1 MKKTLSNI
9 IAVVGLS
16 SLFLTS
22 CKLTPS
28 QIILIAEETGLF
40 SAVGWVA
47 VDNPSMEAKQAVMG
61 ILDVINEKASMVET
75 GTTYSVVIYPE
86 LVKVIDDKVDSRYR
100 PMCKVASIV
109 LLGQLDLLFASH
121 PEWKEDQAIALGVVK
136 SYVNGAIKGLSLA
149 SSDPISIQARENL
162 QNKILVKNTNGHK
175 SALK

>member
-1 MKKTLSNI
+1 MKKTLASI

-40 SAVGWVA
+40 SAVSWVA
-47 VDNPSMEAKQAVMG
+47 VDNPTIEAKQAVMSV
-61 ILDVINEKASMVET
+61 LNVINEKASMVET

-86 LVKVIDDKVDSRYR
+86 IVKVIDAKVKEQYR
-100 PMCKVASIV
+100 PICKTASMV

-121 PEWKEDQAIALGVVK
+121 PEWKEDHAIALGVVK
-136 SYVNGAIKGLSLA
+136 AFVNGAEKGLTLA
-149 SSDPISIQARENL
+149 SSDPINVQAR
-162 QNKILVKNTNGHK
+162 QNVISKNSVKYDVK
-175 SALK
+175 